1 MGQKAK
7 RLATTIKN
15 GAKNAWLNGNK
26 TAAVADVFQ
35 YIQLRLKYSS
45 KLTASTF

>member
-1 MGQKAK
+1 MVQ
-7 RLATTIKN
+7 
-15 GAKNAWLNGNK
+15 KNAWLNGNK